1 MKTITKHATFTKLH
15 SNTQNM
21 IDSTQKFK
29 NLISLHSH
37 KKFKKIVNRETSKKS
52 SHLLIL
58 EAFQQSGERKRRN
71 LTFYSR
77 VAHNISSGNSLPLP
91 YKIGI

>member
-1 MKTITKHATFTKLH
+1 MKTITKHATFTILH

-21 IDSTQKFK
+21 IGSTQKFK
-29 NLISLHSH
+29 NLISLHSQ

-58 EAFQQSGERKRRN
+58 EAFQQQQQLSMQHSTKW
-71 LTFYSR
+71 
-77 VAHNISSGNSLPLP
+77 
-91 YKIGI
+91 